1 MMSIKKNSTVKVLSG
16 KDKGKEGIVLEIS
29 PKHNQV
35 KVKDVAILVHHKKAR
50 RQGEVSGI
58 IRAESFIDISKVMA
72 VCGSCKQPTRAQV
85 KIVDNKKALSCKR
98 CNEII

>member
-1 MMSIKKNSTVKVLSG
+1 MMSIKKDSIVVVLSG
-16 KDKGKEGIVLEIS
+16 KYKGKQGPVLEIL
-29 PKHNQV
+29 PKQNKV

-58 IRAESFIDISKVMA
+58 IRAESFIDMSKVMS
-72 VCGSCKQPTRAQV
+72 VCGSCKKPTRPNV
-85 KIVDNKKALSCKR
+85 KIVDNKKALTCKR